1 MEETRAG
8 GVLTRMKNTIFA
20 LACALAT
27 GCASIGGND
36 CATDAYQLGQRDG
49 RIGASP
55 QADLYAARCSASID
69 RDRYLE
75 GWRAGYSQRPIPLW

>member
-1 MEETRAG
+1 MKHLLS
-8 GVLTRMKNTIFA
+8 LTLLL
-20 LACALAT
+20 LAS
-27 GCASIGGND
+27 GCAGMGGAD
-36 CATDAYQLGQRDG
+36 CTTDAYQLGQRDG